1 MTATLTIGSDFLF
14 LPLAL
19 SAASAEV
26 SLVVPELAPVTV
38 FGLPV
43 LWFFVLACLAALA
56 GSVAGFQCAA
66 WWERHKEYRA
76 RFVKGKT
83 LVAALLACV
92 ALADSAWAKLLFCE
106 QYSEE
111 WGCIYEINGEYPQF
125 DAQRVD
131 LPFGAHFHYCDSA
144 APGTGANFYSVD
156 LCSVSLGSALVPT
169 LLIIFLGVFLIVWLR
184 FGFRKA
190 AGTVRDI

>member
-66 WWERHKEYRA
+66 WWERHKEYRGRFA
-76 RFVKGKT
+76 RGKT
-83 LVAALLACV
+83 LAAALLACV
-92 ALADSAWAKLLFCE
+92 VLADSAWAVCTEFRPPFQGFYFCPHIPGIFPAP
-106 QYSEE
+106 S
-111 WGCIYEINGEYPQF
+111 PKV
-125 DAQRVD
+125 VD
-131 LPFGAHFHYCDSA
+131 LPFGGYISYCQPSVNESGSLCEFSA
-144 APGTGANFYSVD
+144 
-156 LCSVSLGSALVPT
+156 GSALVPT

-184 FGFRKA
+184 FGFRKV

>member
-19 SAASAEV
+19 SASAAEV

-83 LVAALLACV
+83 LAAALLACV
-92 ALADSAWAKLLFCE
+92 VLADSASAELLFCE
-106 QYSEE
+106 PGISTWVCAYSV
-111 WGCIYEINGEYPQF
+111 NGEF
-125 DAQRVD
+125 LLFEAQEIR
-131 LPFGAHFHYCDSA
+131 LPFGAYFYYCDSA

-156 LCSVSLGSALVPT
+156 LCSVFLGSALIPT